1 MAERSIMHADFTIE
15 RSFPAPVQ
23 RVWQAFADKAA
34 KERWFKGPTDQAPNQ
49 HEMDFQVGGHESNEG
64 KFHDGTVHRFEAM
77 YYDIIPNERIVYVYE
92 MYLDGQRISVSVA
105 SIELKSEGGST
116 KLTLTEQGA
125 FLDGFDRPEQRERGT
140 HELLDALGKS
150 LQ

>member
-1 MAERSIMHADFTIE
+1 MAERSITHATFVIE
-15 RSFPAPVQ
+15 RQFAAPVA

-34 KERWFKGPTDQAPNQ
+34 KERWFKGPDSAPNE

-64 KFHDGTVHRFEAM
+64 KFHDGTTHRFEAT
-77 YYDIIPNERIVYVYE
+77 YYDIIPDERIVYVYE

-105 SIELKSEGGST
+105 SIELKAEGGST
-116 KLTLTEQGA
+116 KLTLAEQGA

-140 HELLDALGKS
+140 HELLDALAKS